1 MIKKQV
7 GVAAVVFALTGALG
21 VAPAFA
27 VSGGEVSECVPV
39 DAVYETVVISEA
51 GWQRYSFN
59 GRWDFDEAP
68 KFPGDRWQ
76 RNTASDPHKVGVAGA
91 YFRSSGNSGK
101 GDWFYLE
108 EILAVTEK
116 VLVSE
121 AVVCNPV
128 VPDPVVPDP
137 VVVPVQPADRTVR
150 TVLYSDIEC
159 FDGWVED
166 VVQVETFSTRY
177 DSDSNSWVEYLAGV
191 TEVREN
197 NRPPT
202 VEQCDPVIE
211 LPVEPVVPVVPEP
224 TPEPVVPVE
233 PEPVVPVVPEIE
245 IEPTPEPEMVVQPT
259 PVDAVP
265 TVATPATL
273 AVTGSTNTVPAML
286 LALLLTLT
294 GLMAVVLSKLT
305 KPKGANNG

>member
-7 GVAAVVFALTGALG
+7 GVAAVVFALTGTLG

-27 VSGGEVSECVPV
+27 KSDVKGDDKGQVCPSNVEGYGLKV
-39 DAVYETVVISEA
+39 DVEGKIDII
-51 GWQRYSFN
+51 
-59 GRWDFDEAP
+59 DFEAP
-68 KFPGDRWQ
+68 VGFLIAGYCVKAGSVNQGLGPVFFPF
-76 RNTASDPHKVGVAGA
+76 NP
-91 YFRSSGNSGK
+91 
-101 GDWFYLE
+101 
-108 EILAVTEK
+108 
-116 VLVSE
+116 
-121 AVVCNPV
+121 PV
-128 VPDPVVPDP
+128 VKVKIDYPGKDSISHYSVKLVKVTVDP
-137 VVVPVQPADRTVR
+137 VVPVQPADRTVR

-159 FDGWVED
+159 VDGWVED

-177 DSDSNSWVEYLAGV
+177 NSDTNLWVEYSAGV

-202 VEQCDPVIE
+202 VEQCEPVVPDPVVE

-233 PEPVVPVVPEIE
+233 PEPVVPVVPAL
-245 IEPTPEPEMVVQPT
+245 EPVVQPT

-265 TVATPATL
+265 TVATPKTL

-286 LALLLTLT
+286 LALLLTFT
-294 GLMAVVLSKLT
+294 GLAAVLFGKRE
-305 KPKGANNG
+305 KGIR